1 MRESEIS
8 RKWLERVAYDM
19 DTARAMLQTK
29 RYVYV
34 VFMCQQSIEKCLKAL
49 LAYKEKDVVPIH
61 NLRRLAELGGVV
73 GELEESTLVRLDFL
87 SRYYINAR
95 YKEDLKQLSKGI
107 TETVAHDFIQFSEE
121 VITWLYQKMK

>member
-1 MRESEIS
+1 MTGSEIS
-8 RKWLERVAYDM
+8 QKWLERVAYDL

-49 LAYKEKDVVPIH
+49 LAYKEEDVVPIH
-61 NLRRLAELGGVV
+61 NLRRLAELAGVV
-73 GELEESTLVRLDFL
+73 GELEESALVRLDFL

-95 YKEDLKQLSKGI
+95 YKEDLKQLLTRRFNRPTSSCR
-107 TETVAHDFIQFSEE
+107 T
-121 VITWLYQKMK
+121 

>member
-1 MRESEIS
+1 MTGPEIS
-8 RKWLERVAYDM
+8 QKWVERVAYDL

-49 LAYKEKDVVPIH
+49 LAYKEEDVVPIH
-61 NLRRLAELGGVV
+61 NLRRLAELARVV
-73 GELEESTLVRLDFL
+73 GELEETTLVRLDFL

-95 YKEDLKQLSKGI
+95 YKEDLKQLLRGI
-107 TETVAHDFIQFSEE
+107 TETVAGDFIQFSEG